1 MGVET
6 VARQPRIMQAKAASP
21 VQGAMGAMTDNVQRS
36 AGDRA
41 ILGRIRGPGPG
52 RILLSEMD
60 KGQGVRWWVN
70 RQVEESWLTE
80 GQLSPL
86 PPRIPFS
93 PQGSF
98 CPHLGGS
105 C

>member
-41 ILGRIRGPGPG
+41 VLGRIRGPGPG
-52 RILLSEMD
+52 RIRCQKWT
-60 KGQGVRWWVN
+60 KGRV
-70 RQVEESWLTE
+70 
-80 GQLSPL
+80 
-86 PPRIPFS
+86 
-93 PQGSF
+93 
-98 CPHLGGS
+98 
-105 C
+105 